1 MKLVAAQI
9 QNYRSIVDSGIA
21 DIDGHVIVVIG
32 KNEQGKTNFLKA
44 LYSFN
49 AKTSYSPN
57 DLPNHLRANLEEK
70 DKSEI
75 PMVSVWLVPSEPDR
89 NTLKELIQT
98 IDDIKQ
104 FKVTR
109 YYDGHYD
116 YRALNNQDRENDV
129 TFAEPDT
136 ARLVESI
143 KKEGQSLK
151 AKLDSHASRLAAFAS
166 AKTQAD
172 SHIEQFIASNFTDNT
187 TADNLVTT
195 FLTALKG
202 LPGQDPP
209 IQEDIASTAK
219 NIEALKA
226 KLQRVFE
233 SDPALDFQ
241 RLFPRFIFHS
251 TVLDSIPNEVSIP
264 DFIKGPEGTSK
275 GMANLCKVAGLS
287 IQKIQE
293 LASTTE
299 TQRREAYED
308 HYRASISGGINEFW
322 TQESYNVHFRIDRD
336 KLSVSISDNTYGRR
350 IAPSDRSDGFQWYLS
365 FYSALLSE
373 VSVTDPMV
381 LLLDNPALLL
391 HADGQRDIK
400 RFLEEKLLATTQVIY
415 VTHSPAMIDTYNLE
429 QVRRVEL
436 QGDMQGTK
444 VSKLPLEKEQFDLL
458 EPVRSAIGASLV
470 DTLMTNDFNLLVEG
484 AADKPI
490 LEGALSLFLPN
501 ETKKI
506 VINGSISESG
516 LLLPRFYERTHLP
529 FAVFLDADSRGREL
543 RNKIQNAGIPADKI
557 IYLGDLVPQTNDYE
571 IEDLFS
577 SSVYYIA
584 VKETYPEFTIEEIRD
599 GEGKR
604 TKRYGDLFKKNFNVG
619 FNKRRVGGTL
629 KRLLGEKRSD
639 KETSDNLKTVIDKI
653 WEKLQLQVKR
663 QPAQ

>member
-1 MKLVAAQI
+1 MKLVAAQV

-21 DIDGHVIVVIG
+21 DIDDHVTVVIG

-49 AKTSYSPN
+49 AKSSYSPN

-89 NTLKELIQT
+89 NTLKGLIQT
-98 IDDIKQ
+98 IGDIKQ

-109 YYDGHYD
+109 YYDGHYN

-136 ARLVESI
+136 ASLVESI
-143 KKEGQSLK
+143 KKEPQSLK

-209 IQEDIASTAK
+209 IQADIASTAK

-241 RLFPRFIFHS
+241 RLFPHFIFHS

-322 TQESYNVHFRIDRD
+322 TQEIYNVHFRIDRD

-400 RFLEEKLLATTQVIY
+400 RFLEEKLPATTQVIY

-436 QGDMQGTK
+436 QGDMHGTK
-444 VSKLPLEKEQFDLL
+444 VSKLALEKEQFDLL

-490 LEGALSLFLPN
+490 LEGALSLCLPN

-516 LLLPRFYERTHLP
+516 LLLPRFYERTRLP
-529 FAVFLDADSRGREL
+529 FTVFLDADSRGREL
-543 RNKIQNAGIPADKI
+543 RNKLQNAGIPADKI

-604 TKRYGDLFKKNFNVG
+604 TKRYEDLLKKNFNVG
-619 FNKRRVGGTL
+619 FNKRRVGETL

-653 WEKLQLQVKR
+653 WENLQLQVKR
-663 QPAQ
+663 

>member
-1 MKLVAAQI
+1 MKLEAVQV
-9 QNYRSIVDSGIA
+9 QNYKSIVDSGIVG
-21 DIDGHVIVVIG
+21 IDSHVTVVIG

-44 LYSFN
+44 LHSFN
-49 AKTSYSPN
+49 PKNSYSPN

-75 PMVSVWLVPSEPDR
+75 PMVSVWLVPIEPHR

-104 FKVTR
+104 FRVTR
-109 YYDGHYD
+109 YYDGHYE
-116 YRALNNQDRENDV
+116 YRALNNQDRETDV
-129 TFAEPDT
+129 TFAEPHT
-136 ARLVESI
+136 ASLVESI
-143 KKEGQSLK
+143 RKEAQSLK
-151 AKLDSHASRLAAFAS
+151 AKLDSHASRVAAFAS

-172 SHIEQFIASNFTDNT
+172 SHIEQFVASNFTDST
-187 TADNLVTT
+187 TADNLITT

-209 IQEDIASTAK
+209 IQADIASTSK

-226 KLQRVFE
+226 KLHLVFE

-241 RLFPRFIFHS
+241 RLFPHFIFHS
-251 TVLDSIPNEVSIP
+251 TMLDSIPNEVNIP
-264 DFIKGPEGTSK
+264 DFIKAPEGTSK

-293 LASTTE
+293 LASATE
-299 TQRREAYED
+299 IQRREVYED

-336 KLSVSISDNTYGRR
+336 KLSVSISDKTYGRR

-381 LLLDNPALLL
+381 LLLDNPALQL

-400 RFLEEKLLATTQVIY
+400 RFLEEKLPATTQVIY

-436 QGDMQGTK
+436 QGDMHGTK

-490 LEGALSLFLPN
+490 LEGAFSLFLPN
-501 ETKKI
+501 ESKKI

-516 LLLPRFYERTHLP
+516 LLLPRFYERTRLP
-529 FAVFLDADSRGREL
+529 FAVFLDADSRGRGL
-543 RNKIQNAGIPADKI
+543 RNKLQDAGIPSDKI
-557 IYLGDLVPQTNDYE
+557 IYLGDLVTQTKDYE

-584 VKETYPEFTIEEIRD
+584 VKETYPEFTIEEIKD
-599 GEGKR
+599 DEGKR
-604 TKRYGDLFKKNFNVG
+604 TKRYEDFLKKNYNVG
-619 FNKRRVGGTL
+619 FNKRRVGETL
-629 KRLLGEKRSD
+629 KRLLGEKKSD

-663 QPAQ
+663 QTG